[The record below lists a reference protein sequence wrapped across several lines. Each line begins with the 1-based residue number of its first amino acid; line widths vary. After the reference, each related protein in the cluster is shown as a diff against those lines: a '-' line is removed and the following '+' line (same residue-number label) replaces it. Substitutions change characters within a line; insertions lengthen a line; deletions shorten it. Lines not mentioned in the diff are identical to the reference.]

1 MTPLAPRS
9 SQTLRTLTLRP
20 QERCYADWCPSLPV
34 QKIIRVT
41 PFMDSPLPRERLWPK
56 INDTKLKLK
65 HVETVD
71 LSEYM
76 SKNRFGR
83 IRWGLEFVRAE
94 SLSDKKKAEDPFS
107 KLTPVV
113 EAFNEQRK
121 RHIHAGSEVC
131 ADESMSEYYSE
142 GQEHLGGCPHQ
153 TRIARKP
160 KELGWNSKTLLV

>member
-1 MTPLAPRS
+1 
-9 SQTLRTLTLRP
+9 
-20 QERCYADWCPSLPV
+20 
-34 QKIIRVT
+34 
-41 PFMDSPLPRERLWPK
+41 MDSPLPRERLWPK
-56 INDTKLKLK
+56 KDDTKLKLK
-65 HVETVD
+65 HIET
-71 LSEYM
+71 
-76 SKNRFGR
+76 
-83 IRWGLEFVRAE
+83 AE

-113 EAFNEQRK
+113 EAFTEQRK